1 MTRAIAEHPRF
12 THCLPCRSPRLHLS
26 LLLAL
31 VCGLLWLLPP
41 TANASTAGDEGAEIG
56 QMAGFSAVSP
66 PAAVDYG
73 ALIARA
79 LADEQAEAAQASS
92 YPWRG
97 AKPEQMDWDGISR
110 DTAYFLG
117 YQFVVIGVL
126 YVLPESISGWDDET
140 KREYNLSKWVDNVT
154 NPVVRDGDVWWVN
167 YILHPYWG
175 GTYYIR
181 GQERGLDETQSFL
194 YSTLLST
201 LYEYGAEALFEPVS
215 IEDLII
221 TPVVGSLVG
230 EYLFRPLR
238 NHVRSKPGEL
248 SWSDKALLT
257 LTDPLGVVNAGTDRL
272 FGVKTTLQ
280 FQPIGS
286 PIQAFS
292 AELDNSAPTPAYLR
306 NYQPAWGLQF
316 RADW

>member
-1 MTRAIAEHPRF
+1 MTRAIAEHPGF
-12 THCLPCRSPRLHLS
+12 THYLPRRLRGAHLG

-31 VCGLLWLLPP
+31 VCGLLCLSPLN
-41 TANASTAGDEGAEIG
+41 ADASTASEGADIG
-56 QMAGFSAVSP
+56 DTTALSSVSPMSAVDFGP
-66 PAAVDYG
+66 FITRAV
-73 ALIARA
+73 
-79 LADEQAEAAQASS
+79 ADEQAEAAHRSS

-97 AKPEQMDWDGISR
+97 AKPEQMDWDGIVR

-117 YQFVVIGVL
+117 YQFVVIGLL
-126 YVLPESISGWDDET
+126 YIAPEDISGWDDEM
-140 KREYNLSKWVDNVT
+140 KEEYNLSKWVDNVT
-154 NPVVRDGDVWWVN
+154 DPVVRDGDVWWVN

-181 GQERGLDETQSFL
+181 GRERGLDETQSFL

-230 EYLFRPLR
+230 EYLFTPLR
-238 NHVRSKPGEL
+238 DYVRSKPGEL
-248 SWSDKALLT
+248 SWLDKSMLV
-257 LTDPLGVVNAGTDRL
+257 LTDPLGVLNAATDSL
-272 FGVKTTLQ
+272 LGVRTTLQ
-280 FQPIGS
+280 WQPIGS
-286 PIQAFS
+286 PIS
-292 AELDNSAPTPAYLR
+292 ALSAGPGDSAPIPAYLR
-306 NYQPAWGLQF
+306 KYEPAWGLQF

>member
-1 MTRAIAEHPRF
+1 MTRVTVKHSRF
-12 THCLPCRSPRLHLS
+12 THCHRSGLPGVS
-26 LLLAL
+26 LDLFLAL
-31 VCGLLWLLPP
+31 ICGLLCLSPLN
-41 TANASTAGDEGAEIG
+41 ANAATASVGADIGEKAGLSTTS
-56 QMAGFSAVSP
+56 QLTV
-66 PAAVDYG
+66 VDYG
-73 ALIARA
+73 PFIARA
-79 LADEQAEAAQASS
+79 VADEQTEAAQGSS

-97 AKPEQMDWDGISR
+97 AKPEQMDRDGLVR

-126 YVLPESISGWDDET
+126 YVLPEDISGWSDET
-140 KREYNLSKWVDNVT
+140 KAEYNLSKWVDNVT

-181 GQERGLDETQSFL
+181 GRERGLDETQSFL

-201 LYEYGAEALFEPVS
+201 LYEYGAEAFFEPVS

-221 TPVVGSLVG
+221 TPVVGALVG
-230 EYLFRPLR
+230 EYLFTPLR
-238 NHVRSKPGEL
+238 NYVRSKPGEL

-257 LTDPLGVVNAGTDRL
+257 LTDPLGVVNAATDRL
-272 FGVKTTLQ
+272 FGAKTTLQ

-286 PIQAFS
+286 PMPALS
-292 AELDNSAPTPAYLR
+292 SGADDSAPIPAYLR
-306 NYQPAWGLQF
+306 KYEPAWGLQF

>member
-12 THCLPCRSPRLHLS
+12 TRCLPCRLPGPKLKLI
-26 LLLAL
+26 LAL
-31 VCGLLWLLPP
+31 MCSLFCLPP
-41 TANASTAGDEGAEIG
+41 ITANASTASEGAEIG
-56 QMAGFSAVSP
+56 EMAGFSSVSP
-66 PAAVDYG
+66 LAAVDYG
-73 ALIARA
+73 PFIARA
-79 LADEQAEAAQASS
+79 VADEQAEATQRSS

-97 AKPEQMDWDGISR
+97 AKPEQMDWDGITR

-140 KREYNLSKWVDNVT
+140 KAEYNLSKWVDNVT

-181 GQERGLDETQSFL
+181 GRERGLDETQSFL

-230 EYLFRPLR
+230 EYLFTPLR
-238 NHVRSKPGEL
+238 EYVRAKPGEL

-257 LTDPLGVVNAGTDRL
+257 LTDPLGVVNAATDRL

-286 PIQAFS
+286 PMPALS
-292 AELDNSAPTPAYLR
+292 PGARDSAPIPAYLR
-306 NYQPAWGLQF
+306 KYEPAWGLQL